1 MSLTRTRLHFNT
13 VDEGASGRPRGH
25 RSHIT
30 KARTRLRLET
40 YALLCETRRDASL
53 ATRDTIQR
61 AYASCNAQSF
71 ATTPISKAGDTALFF
86 GLSGTGKT
94 TLSVDPTRALIGD
107 DEHGWDDDGVF
118 NFEGGCYAKT
128 IDLSEAT
135 EPDIFSAIRPN
146 AMLENVWIDAAS
158 SAPDYFN
165 ASKTENGRV
174 SYPIDHIPHHEPNS
188 RGSHPTAVL
197 FLTCDAYGVL
207 PPVSKL
213 SAGQAQYHFLSGY
226 TAKVAGTE
234 RGVTEPQATFS
245 TCFGAAFM
253 TLHPTTYADLLKKKL
268 QQHQTPV
275 YLINTGWTG
284 GVYGVGKRMKL
295 PVTRKCVEAVLD
307 GRIEDA
313 SFVTDP
319 LFGFAVPTRVE
330 GVPSEML
337 SPRES
342 WTNKAAF
349 DETALKLARAFQ
361 DNFKQFILPEND
373 LSVYGPNV

>member
-1 MSLTRTRLHFNT
+1 MMCGLF
-13 VDEGASGRPRGH
+13 GGH
-25 RSHIT
+25 ANIG
-30 KARTRLRLET
+30 
-40 YALLCETRRDASL
+40 
-53 ATRDTIQR
+53 
-61 AYASCNAQSF
+61 
-71 ATTPISKAGDTALFF
+71 KAGDTALFF

-94 TLSVDPTRALIGD
+94 TLSADPKRELIGD
-107 DEHGWDDDGVF
+107 DEHGWDDHGVF

-135 EPDIFSAIRPN
+135 EPDIFNAIRPN
-146 AMLENVWIDAAS
+146 AMLENVWIDAVS
-158 SAPDYFN
+158 HAPDYFN
-165 ASKTENGRV
+165 SSKTENGRV
-174 SYPIDHIPHHEPNS
+174 SYPIYHIPHHEPNS
-188 RGSHPTAVL
+188 RGGHPTAVI

-213 SAGQAQYHFLSGY
+213 SSGQAQYHFLSGY

-253 TLHPTTYADLLKKKL
+253 TLHPTKYADLLKKKL

-313 SFVTDP
+313 SFVTDS

-330 GVPSEML
+330 GVPSAML

-342 WTNKAAF
+342 WANKAAF